1 MQTVAVI
8 WLASIVGLNCAGW
21 LLAVLHQLNWVG
33 YGAVLLLGLT
43 VTLIW
48 LKKNPPAFRLQ
59 KLPRRFRR
67 PLPGAYL
74 LISCLIFLGGILYA
88 PTNYDALTY
97 RLPRMLNWLAAGQW
111 FWIPTFNN
119 RMNCANVAWE
129 WTAMPLLALMRS
141 DRALFLINALGF
153 LLMPGLLFSIF
164 RKLGVARRVAWTW
177 MWILPLA
184 FGYAMQAGSIG
195 NDLMGAL
202 CCLLS
207 IHFGLRARQSGRVTE
222 VWLALLAAA
231 LMTGVKISNA
241 PLALPCIVAV
251 WPALRQVRKHLAGSV
266 AVAGV
271 AVLVSAAPMMALNYL
286 HTGSWNGD
294 PENKLK
300 MQVSNPA
307 AALLGNGLLLVQHT
321 FVPPILPAAEKIN
334 RVFSKKLPAV
344 WQRLLHEN
352 YPRYFG
358 NRLNEL
364 ESEESAGIGLAVALP
379 LLCIAG
385 VSLAGWRRIG
395 RPKSVLTLVPPVVL
409 AAWVA
414 FSIYLLKM
422 GSEAG
427 SRLMLPYYP
436 LALIP
441 ILLLPAAGGLWRWRL
456 WRIFLVLSALSVLP
470 PLVFSPARPLW
481 PAQTVCNQ
489 LLVAHPNNPV
499 FQRAAGVYATY
510 ASRNDVLAPVRAMLP
525 TDVREIGFIAGD
537 NDTDYSLWRP
547 FGWRHVKYLGCDER
561 YFLTPARDVEWVVV
575 KEKYWP
581 KVCPEPLAIWATAHR
596 ARIVG
601 SVPIVE
607 LVGWGAETWSVLH
620 FEN

>member
-1 MQTVAVI
+1 MHVAVL
-8 WLASIVGLNCAGW
+8 WLCCCVYLNCVGW
-21 LLAVLHQLNWVG
+21 ALSVIHQLNAAG
-33 YGAVLLLGLT
+33 YALILLPGIYLALA
-43 VTLIW
+43 W
-48 LKKNPPAFRLQ
+48 LKRKLPVFNPQ
-59 KLPRRFRR
+59 KLFQRFRR
-67 PLPGAYL
+67 PLPAIFL
-74 LISCLIFLGGILYA
+74 LLASLIFLGGILYA

-119 RMNCANVAWE
+119 RMNYSAVAWE

-153 LLMPGLLFSIF
+153 LLMPGLLFSVF
-164 RKLGVARRVAWTW
+164 RQLGIARRVAWAW

-184 FGYAMQAGSIG
+184 YGYALQAGSVG
-195 NDLMGAL
+195 NDLMGTL

-207 IHFGLRARQSGRVTE
+207 VHFGLRARQSGRVTE

-271 AVLVSAAPMMALNYL
+271 AVLVSAAPMMTLNYL

-300 MQVSNPA
+300 MQISNPA

-321 FVPPILPAAEKIN
+321 LVPPILPAAEKIN
-334 RVFSKKLPAV
+334 RVFSSKLPAA
-344 WQRLLHEN
+344 WQRLLHAN
-352 YPRYFG
+352 FPRYYG
-358 NRLNEL
+358 NRLNQL
-364 ESEESAGIGLAVALP
+364 ESEESAGLGLAVTLP
-379 LLCIAG
+379 LLCVAG
-385 VSLAGWRRIG
+385 VSLAGWRRMG
-395 RPKSVLTLVPPVVL
+395 PRKSVFTLLPPVVL

-414 FSIYLLKM
+414 IAVYLLKM

-427 SRLMLPYYP
+427 PRLMLPYYP
-436 LALIP
+436 LALVP

-456 WRIFLVLSALSVLP
+456 WKIFLVFSALSILP
-470 PLVFSPARPLW
+470 ALVFSPARPLW
-481 PAQTVCNQ
+481 PAQTVCNN
-489 LLVAHPNNPV
+489 LLVAHPNNTV
-499 FQRAAGVYATY
+499 LKRAAGVYAAY
-510 ASRNDVLAPVRAMLP
+510 ASRNDALAPVRAMLP
-525 TDVREIGFIAGD
+525 ENVREIGFIAGD

-547 FGWRHVKYLGCDER
+547 FGWRSIKYPDCDEH
-561 YFLTPARDVEWVVV
+561 YFLAPTTEVEWVVV
-575 KEKYWP
+575 KERYWP
-581 KVCPEPLAIWATAHR
+581 TVCPEPLAIWATAHR

-601 SVPIVE
+601 SVSLVE

-620 FEN
+620 FEK